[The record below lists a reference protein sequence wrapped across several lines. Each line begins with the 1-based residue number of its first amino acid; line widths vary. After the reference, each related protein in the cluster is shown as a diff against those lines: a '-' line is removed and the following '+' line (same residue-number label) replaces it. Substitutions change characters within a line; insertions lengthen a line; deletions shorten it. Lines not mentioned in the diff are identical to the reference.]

1 MILDNEIQNKAQVR
15 EEVHNGILA
24 GEHLLNPI
32 YSDCIITN
40 IDWKNYGGWQ
50 FDLNLGNEAF
60 VTGSDEPIVL
70 GKGEYLTIKS
80 GSFALLMTNEEI
92 RMPYDLMG
100 FIAVKFTYKKL
111 GLINISGFHVDP
123 GYKGKLIFSV
133 YNAGP
138 NDILMRQGQ
147 PVFSIFFQ
155 RLTQDLQDFN
165 TKKKEALIEKLPIL
179 DNDKNIIKGKNF
191 ERHGGYKGIPLDMIT
206 AIHGPSK
213 SITMNNDKIEK
224 LEHTLKLYGTIALA
238 VFAALIGALISKW
251 PS

>member
-1 MILDNEIQNKAQVR
+1 MILEKENEVQTGV
-15 EEVHNGILA
+15 LA
-24 GEHLLNPI
+24 GEQLLNTI
-32 YSDCIITN
+32 FTIEGDCVITN

-60 VTGSDEPIVL
+60 VTGFDEPIIL
-70 GKGEYLTIKS
+70 GEGEHLTIRS

-100 FIAVKFTYKKL
+100 FIAVKFSYKKL

-138 NDILMRQGQ
+138 NDILMKQGE

-155 RLTQDLQDFN
+155 KLTQDLEIFN
-165 TKKKEALIEKLPIL
+165 TSKKETLIENFPIS
-179 DNDKNIIKGKNF
+179 DYGKDIIKVKNF
-191 ERHGGYKGIPLDMIT
+191 ERNSGYKGIPLDMIT

-213 SITMNNDKIEK
+213 SITMNNDRIEK

-238 VFAALIGALISKW
+238 IFAALIGALISKW
-251 PS
+251 PL